1 MAPPRFH
8 ALAIATLHRE
18 TADSTVL
25 GFAVP
30 AALRAAYM
38 FTPGQFL
45 TLRIIT
51 ESGELRRPYSIC
63 SDPAELDTDG
73 VLRVGIRHLPGG
85 RFSGLVASRLAAGGR
100 LDVMTPDGRF
110 GIAAAPGSHRT
121 LLFCAAGSGITPIL
135 SILRATLTREAGR
148 CVLFYANRARATIMF
163 RAEIEA
169 LKDRYLDRLAVV
181 HLLSRERQETG
192 ALAGRLD
199 PPTLARLLAGAAP
212 LGVDRAFLCGPAAMT
227 DALAPVLAASGLAE
241 AAIHRERFV
250 AAEAAPENTAED
262 TALGPAPSAEAAQ
275 AASLARAAVIFAGLR
290 SEFPVGPDETIIAAG
305 QRAGLDLPYACRG
318 GMCCT
323 CRARLTEGAVTMA
336 VNYGL
341 EPWEVAAG
349 YVLTCQSR
357 PRTPFVALDYDQV

>member
-8 ALAIATLHRE
+8 TLPIATLHRE

-30 AALRAAYM
+30 AGLRAAYA

-45 TLRIIT
+45 TLRTAT
-51 ESGELRRPYSIC
+51 ETGEVRRPYSIC

-85 RFSGLVASRLAAGGR
+85 RFSGLVASRFAPGEH

-110 GIAAAPGSHRT
+110 GIAAAPGSRRT

-135 SILRATLTREAGR
+135 SILRAALTREAGR

-169 LKDRYLDRLAVV
+169 LKDRYLDRFAVV

-199 PPTLARLLAGAAP
+199 PPTLARLLRGAAP
-212 LGVDRAFLCGPAAMT
+212 GGVDRAFLCGPAAMT

-250 AAEAAPENTAED
+250 AAEDAAPAPPPPAE
-262 TALGPAPSAEAAQ
+262 TAQ
-275 AASLARAAVIFAGLR
+275 ATSVARAAVIFAGLR
-290 SEFPVGPDETIIAAG
+290 SEFPIGPDETIIAAG